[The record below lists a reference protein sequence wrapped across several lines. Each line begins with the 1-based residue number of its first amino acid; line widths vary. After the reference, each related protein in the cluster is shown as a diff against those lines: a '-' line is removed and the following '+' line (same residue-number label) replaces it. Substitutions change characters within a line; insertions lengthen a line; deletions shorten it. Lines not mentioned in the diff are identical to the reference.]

1 LEEYKATGKVTIRLA
16 PNVTRVLDAETQAA
30 LEQMSAGQ
38 QVSSE
43 QIKNIGNK
51 TRKLTQRLEDV

>member
-1 LEEYKATGKVTIRLA
+1 VTIRLA

-43 QIKNIGNK
+43 QIKNIGNR